1 MDRTQAGVPG
11 VSGAMHH
18 LRVSQGFALLCG
30 KRLFAY
36 RFLNDAVHSPSPVLV
51 PGIKGKSVEPPVV
64 GPTSSRPLIERDSL

>member
-1 MDRTQAGVPG
+1 MTSIEKVFFGWELMDRTQAGVPG
-11 VSGAMHH
+11 VSRAMHH

-51 PGIKGKSVEPPVV
+51 PYLQWWRMDCGWDG
-64 GPTSSRPLIERDSL
+64 